1 MNPKYLLAF
10 LILAV
15 LGYLTLGLLFT
26 RFHPAARW
34 GQRIDRAEAIALAR
48 TEAARQGL
56 DVAGWTPRA
65 KSELRETV
73 EYYLADKP
81 HTEIA
86 PLLSPAIS
94 KVIFNEPKSSRSVE
108 VSLDAGGR
116 LVGTKLTE
124 WKPAE
129 SPPAVE
135 EETKRRL
142 DAALDQLTG
151 SLRSR
156 FAVKSEGVAGNESR
170 LYSWE
175 YSVADEPRVKLG
187 ADIRIE
193 RGLVQEASLRPVFSP
208 NYLDE
213 IRNRRQ
219 RLNGFKIIWLIF
231 LLVGLLVAVVYY
243 VLNVVRKQ
251 VRHRSPLLLLAGLL
265 VVLMIWSF
273 DGDLFNEI
281 YSGLGLRRQYLGAA
295 LAWLIVSLL
304 NLVFV
309 SPFVIFW
316 AAGYPLASQQKKN
329 PLSGVELLI
338 RGQVAS
344 RLVGKYLTI
353 GLTLG
358 WLIPVA
364 TLLLAGSRLFPNA
377 GLKSPDGLVDILMR
391 PLALTGLTE
400 IVVVQLY
407 VISTI
412 YVFVL
417 PLILSFLHRPVLARL
432 IVLVIGAVC
441 LLDASSFWSSLPSSL
456 IIAFLSMVVVDQLMT
471 RVDLLAAIVALLA
484 GDFAVKFCALVSQ
497 SSASLR
503 SSGMRGWVTLG
514 VLVGA
519 SAAVA
524 WKGRILGEYE
534 SRALWTAEGQPAT
547 RGDRDRI
554 KAEFEVARRAQQQML
569 PERPPAVSGIEI
581 AAVCRPAREVGGDLY
596 DFISLPDGRLGI
608 VVADVSGKGVPASLY
623 MTLTK
628 GLLVS
633 VAETA
638 SDPGEILRE
647 VNRHLYLA
655 CRRKTFVT
663 LLLGV
668 IDPERRTFSYARA
681 GHNPPVWRQKMG
693 QRTTLLHARG
703 MGLGLNPGD
712 VFDRTLEVESIG
724 LEPHDTLFLYSDGI
738 TEAMNEQ
745 REEYGEARLMS
756 MASGMD
762 GIDAEGARDAV
773 LASVSAFLGKTPP
786 QDDQTLVVVRV
797 L

>member
-1 MNPKYLLAF
+1 
-10 LILAV
+10 
-15 LGYLTLGLLFT
+15 
-26 RFHPAARW
+26 
-34 GQRIDRAEAIALAR
+34 
-48 TEAARQGL
+48 
-56 DVAGWTPRA
+56 
-65 KSELRETV
+65 
-73 EYYLADKP
+73 
-81 HTEIA
+81 
-86 PLLSPAIS
+86 
-94 KVIFNEPKSSRSVE
+94 
-108 VSLDAGGR
+108 
-116 LVGTKLTE
+116 
-124 WKPAE
+124 
-129 SPPAVE
+129 
-135 EETKRRL
+135 
-142 DAALDQLTG
+142 
-151 SLRSR
+151 
-156 FAVKSEGVAGNESR
+156 
-170 LYSWE
+170 
-175 YSVADEPRVKLG
+175 
-187 ADIRIE
+187 
-193 RGLVQEASLRPVFSP
+193 
-208 NYLDE
+208 
-213 IRNRRQ
+213 
-219 RLNGFKIIWLIF
+219 
-231 LLVGLLVAVVYY
+231 
-243 VLNVVRKQ
+243 
-251 VRHRSPLLLLAGLL
+251 
-265 VVLMIWSF
+265 
-273 DGDLFNEI
+273 
-281 YSGLGLRRQYLGAA
+281 
-295 LAWLIVSLL
+295 
-304 NLVFV
+304 
-309 SPFVIFW
+309 
-316 AAGYPLASQQKKN
+316 
-329 PLSGVELLI
+329 
-338 RGQVAS
+338 
-344 RLVGKYLTI
+344 
-353 GLTLG
+353 
-358 WLIPVA
+358 
-364 TLLLAGSRLFPNA
+364 
-377 GLKSPDGLVDILMR
+377 MR
-391 PLALTGLTE
+391 PLALTGPTE

-441 LLDASSFWSSLPSSL
+441 LLDASSFWSSLPASL
-456 IIAFLSMVVVDQLMT
+456 IVASLSMVVVDQLTT

-484 GDFAVKFCALVSQ
+484 GDYAVKFCALVSQ
-497 SSASLR
+497 SSGSLR
-503 SSGMRGWVTLG
+503 SSGMRGWLTLG

-519 SAAVA
+519 AAAVA
-524 WKGRILGEYE
+524 WKGRVLGEYE

-596 DFISLPDGRLGI
+596 DFIPLPDGRLGI

-655 CRRKTFVT
+655 CRRKTIVT